1 METSQHYGLQH
12 KPFTVSGS
20 TIEPQLNLIERSGRT
35 VQVERQVMLVL
46 LFLVERAGRV
56 VTRDEI
62 LSALWSDSFS
72 NDEALTQAVSK
83 LRKALG
89 DSAGE
94 SRTIQTIRKVGY
106 LLIGPVSFPQRP
118 QNGVRSVESAQGP
131 TRGPRRTR
139 NWSWAAIALVGTVTG
154 MNALALYATK
164 AKPVPRMV
172 ARTIIPGV
180 DTSDVD
186 LGTLADFRL
195 GDMGGDGA
203 RLVLD
208 STAIAQVLDNL
219 ASQIVTAGLESVQ
232 IKRVAYVNGGED

>member
-1 METSQHYGLQH
+1 
-12 KPFTVSGS
+12 
-20 TIEPQLNLIERSGRT
+20 
-35 VQVERQVMLVL
+35 MLVL

-106 LLIGPVSFPQRP
+106 RLIGPVSPHKRQEDSP
-118 QNGVRSVESAQGP
+118 SGVSVLDPMPA
-131 TRGPRRTR
+131 PRKRR
-139 NWSWAAIALVGTVTG
+139 NWSWAAIAVVGVVTG
-154 MNALALYATK
+154 MNALALYTTE
-164 AKPVPRMV
+164 AKPAQRMV
-172 ARTIIPGV
+172 MARTIIPGV

-186 LGTLADFRL
+186 LGTLADLRL
-195 GDMGGDGA
+195 SDMSSEGA

-208 STAIAQVLDNL
+208 STAIAQVLNNL
-219 ASQIVTAGLESVQ
+219 ASQIVTAGLESAQ
-232 IKRVAYVNGGED
+232 IKRVAYVNGGGED